1 MPNWWRDHYSGGDD
15 LIQAFSFHSV
25 FKKKKKTR
33 VISVFFE
40 LAAVCANDCKI
51 AQPSRKIALKKKAE
65 QNIDLRQKKKLSN
78 TV

>member
-1 MPNWWRDHYSGGDD
+1 MKRSLFWWGRFDSS
-15 LIQAFSFHSV
+15 IFISFSFQ
-25 FKKKKKTR
+25 KKKTR

-65 QNIDLRQKKKLSN
+65 QNVDLRQKKEAFKYSV
-78 TV
+78 T